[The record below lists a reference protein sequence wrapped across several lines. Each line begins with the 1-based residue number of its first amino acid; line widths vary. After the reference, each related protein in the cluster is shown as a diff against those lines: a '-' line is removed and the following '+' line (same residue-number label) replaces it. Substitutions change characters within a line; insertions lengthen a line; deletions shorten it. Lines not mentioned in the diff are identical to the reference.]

1 MPRTNCATPSTATAR
16 LETAGVDIDSRC
28 HALARSTERRSITV
42 RTMLNFDVLMLL
54 GFIVP
59 GLIICLIHRYLTR
72 APN

>member
-1 MPRTNCATPSTATAR
+1 
-16 LETAGVDIDSRC
+16 
-28 HALARSTERRSITV
+28 
-42 RTMLNFDVLMLL
+42 MLNFDVLMLL